1 MSGDGTTPAVAII
14 GAGIG
19 GMAAALGLARAGIRA
34 KVYEQ
39 APELGEVGAGISM
52 SPNAMKGLRFLGVED
67 EVTRLANEP
76 LDQYTR
82 HYRTGEV
89 LVNFDR
95 RNTREEFG
103 APYLQLH
110 RADLHGAL
118 CSALLQ
124 LQPQALE
131 TSKAFV
137 DLEQGESVVK
147 IRFADGST
155 AEADVVIGADGL
167 KSRVRQ
173 TVFREDDPEFSG
185 FVAWRGLIPQE
196 EIAHLDL
203 EPGSCVW
210 AGPARIFV
218 RYPVRHGALQ
228 NFVAFAKTTQWE
240 SESWSQTASTED
252 LLALF
257 SDFEPTV
264 GQLIA
269 ALPGG
274 RCHTWGLFA
283 RDPLPSWVT
292 GRVAVLGDAAH
303 PMLPWFGQGAASA
316 IEDGVVLAR
325 AFAASGEVA
334 EALHR
339 YEAARL
345 ERVTRIH
352 RESLLGGERLT
363 VPDTD
368 KLRGQAPKTED
379 TLGITQY
386 DPATVTI

>member
-1 MSGDGTTPAVAII
+1 MSEPTSKPTVAVI

-19 GMAAALGLARAGIRA
+19 GMAAALGLARAGIRP

-52 SPNAMKGLRFLGVED
+52 SPNAMKGLRFLGVE
-67 EVTRLANEP
+67 EAVTRLSNEP

-118 CSALLQ
+118 CDALHELR
-124 LQPQALE
+124 PEALE
-131 TSKAFV
+131 VNKTFV
-137 DLEQGESVVK
+137 NLEQGDSGVEM
-147 IRFADGST
+147 RFADGSS
-155 AEADVVIGADGL
+155 ARADVVIGADGL

-173 TVFREDDPEFSG
+173 TVFREDDPEFSE
-185 FVAWRGLIPQE
+185 FVAWRGLIPRAAIE
-196 EIAHLDL
+196 HLDL

-210 AGPARIFV
+210 AGPARMFV
-218 RYPVRHGALQ
+218 RYPVRLGELQ
-228 NFVAFAKTTQWE
+228 NIVAFAKTSQLE
-240 SESWSQTASTED
+240 SESWSQTASTDD

-264 GQLIA
+264 GSLIS

-283 RDPLPSWVT
+283 RDPLPNWVS

-325 AFAASGEVA
+325 AFAASSKVA
-334 EALHR
+334 EALRR

-386 DPATVTI
+386 DPATVAI

>member
-1 MSGDGTTPAVAII
+1 MSETSGKPTVAII

-19 GMAAALGLARAGIRA
+19 GMAAALGLARTGVRP

-52 SPNAMKGLRFLGVED
+52 SPNAMKGLRFLGLEE
-67 EVTRLANEP
+67 EVTRLADEP

-118 CSALLQ
+118 SEELSRLD
-124 LQPQALE
+124 PDALE
-131 TSKAFV
+131 VNKTFV
-137 DLEQGESVVK
+137 GLEQGQDGVEL
-147 IRFADGST
+147 RFADG
-155 AEADVVIGADGL
+155 AVAHADVVVGADGL

-185 FVAWRGLIPQE
+185 FVAWRGLIPQA

-240 SESWSQTASTED
+240 SESWSQTASTEE

-283 RDPLPSWVT
+283 RDPLPHWVT
-292 GRVAVLGDAAH
+292 GRVTVLGDAAH

-325 AFAASGEVA
+325 AFAASNDFA

-339 YEAARL
+339 YERARL
-345 ERVTRIH
+345 ERVNRIH

-386 DPATVTI
+386 DPATVAI